1 MIESQLIWTAVITD
15 TERTFMQIELTSADW
30 LICCLTLGFTVVLG
44 LYLAMRAHSGE
55 NSANFFLAGR
65 SMIWP
70 VIGGS
75 LFATNIG
82 AEHLVGLSGDCYRY
96 GLKAGTIE
104 VCALSLGFGA
114 AYLFP
119 YYLKNQIFTIPQFL
133 ELRFGVK
140 SRLFFAG
147 FTLFVSIV
155 MKLALA
161 LFAGALVMKS
171 LLGMDVM
178 TTVFI
183 MGAVAAAITIL
194 GGFAAVTYTD
204 ALQSIIMIVGC
215 TVMLFIG
222 LDQVGGWSELVNSE
236 PAHMSIHGAYDDPN
250 FPFWGIVAASF
261 WAGMFYWCF
270 DQTNVQRVL
279 GARDLPQARWG
290 VMLAIFLKLSVIFIV
305 AVPGVIVF
313 VLYPDIGDSK
323 LTFVTLLNKLLP
335 NGMRGLVLAALIAAL
350 ISSLDS
356 VLNSISTITVR
367 DFGLFLNPDLSEK
380 QQVFIGRA
388 SIIAGTLLGI
398 AATYMVYTSEEGVY
412 RYFQALAAII
422 FSVVTPGHT
431 VWHIKSQS
439 NYPGCACFV
448 YLWMPGVWTLP
459 GRRMDGC
466 RNGQRNV
473 PLVAHDLYRS
483 LFVSGGVEFS
493 CRDGRSIH
501 RLGADPKRPT
511 RKTGENHRRLDRKT
525 GSFPGPERL
534 APAFFRPDG
543 SHYCYLCVALVAA
556 NIAFIIKR

>member
-1 MIESQLIWTAVITD
+1 
-15 TERTFMQIELTSADW
+15 MQIELTRADW
-30 LICCLTLGFTVVLG
+30 LICCLTLGLTVALG

-96 GLKAGTIE
+96 GLKAGAIE
-104 VCALSLGFGA
+104 VCALVLGFGA

-119 YYLKNQIFTIPQFL
+119 YYLKNEIFTIPQFL

-140 SRLFFAG
+140 SRLVFAG

-204 ALQSIIMIVGC
+204 GLQSIIMIVGG

-236 PAHMSIHGAYDDPN
+236 PVQMSIHGAYDDPN

-261 WAGMFYWCF
+261 YAGMFYWCF

-305 AVPGVIVF
+305 AVPGVIAF

-335 NGMRGLVLAALIAAL
+335 SGIRGLVLAALIAAL

-356 VLNSISTITVR
+356 VLNAISTITVR

-422 FSVVTPGHT
+422 FSAVTPAILFGILSRRVT
-431 VWHIKSQS
+431 TRGALVSFVF
-439 NYPGCACFV
+439 GC
-448 YLWMPGVWTLP
+448 L
-459 GRRMDGC
+459 
-466 RNGQRNV
+466 
-473 PLVAHDLYRS
+473 
-483 LFVSGGVEFS
+483 VSGLYLVDEWLDAATAKATFPWLHMTFTEAYSYRGAWNFLAVTAVLFTASALTQKDPPEKLEKTTVDWTEKREAFQGLTDWRLHFS
-493 CRDGRSIH
+493 V
-501 RLGADPKRPT
+501 LT
-511 RKTGENHRRLDRKT
+511 VLT
-525 GSFPGPERL
+525 
-534 APAFFRPDG
+534 
-543 SHYCYLCVALVAA
+543 
-556 NIAFIIKR
+556 IAIYAWLW